1 MRKAMPLVVFGCVL
15 LMSGCYERT
24 VSTRGLG
31 GVGKKTQTEYRSNT
45 AADRAVDSMVGRKPS
60 TATKYDEVR
69 YDEKR

>member
-1 MRKAMPLVVFGCVL
+1 MRKLTPVLFAVVLVMG
-15 LMSGCYERT
+15 GCYERT

-31 GVGKKTQTEYRSNT
+31 GVGKKTQSEYRSNT
-45 AADRAVDSMVGRKPS
+45 AADRAVDSMLGRKPS